1 MPNWFSEQSGVWL
14 AFLAV
19 SGPVVPIF
27 VWFAHRGRHRQA
39 VLRTWIAITVT
50 YSLVAVAG
58 VIARLT
64 GQPNYVWISLFY
76 AGFFTAVPYA
86 LLYRVIRNEYTRHE
100 LRRSQARD
108 L

>member
-1 MPNWFSEQSGVWL
+1 MPSWFSEQSGVWL

-39 VLRTWIAITVT
+39 VLRTWIAITVA